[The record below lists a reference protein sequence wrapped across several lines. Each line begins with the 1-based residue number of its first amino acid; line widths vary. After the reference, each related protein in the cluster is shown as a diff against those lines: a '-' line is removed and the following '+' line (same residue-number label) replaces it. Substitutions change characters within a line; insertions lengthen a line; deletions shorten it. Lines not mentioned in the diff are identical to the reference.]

1 MTEAIAYLNNE
12 REHQQIATVIEQYR
26 RGFATLDVEV
36 LKDIWDQE
44 YDNIIYIAQEL
55 AEPVQGWSG
64 VEHYYNGVIESLEQ
78 VNLMT
83 ISDLSINLLG
93 EIAFAFC
100 MFHFEGGVKGESK
113 PRIADGRNTFIL
125 RYKEVGWKV
134 IHFHESCPG
143 PIHITSDSTHISR

>member
-1 MTEAIAYLNNE
+1 MTEPIAYLNNE
-12 REHQQIATVIEQYR
+12 QEPQQIVAVIEQYR
-26 RGFATLDVEV
+26 RGFATLDVET

-55 AEPVQGWSG
+55 AEPVQGWLG
-64 VEHYYNGVIESLEQ
+64 VEQYYNGVVESLER

-93 EIAFAFC
+93 GIAFAFC
-100 MFHFEGGVKGESK
+100 MFHFEGEVKGESK

-143 PIHITSDSTHISR
+143 SLHITSDSTYIS